1 MKRKRTPAYGSQH
14 YWPQQTKK
22 NHRARFSALYL
33 FFFFQFILAGVVSA
47 QVTIQGT
54 IKDENGAGLSA
65 VTILLKGGKASAV
78 TDESGKYS
86 ITVPQKKGVLT
97 FSHVG
102 YTSQQATIGTDATI
116 SLQLVLAD
124 KALDDVVVTGYGK
137 SSKRNLSSSIVSI
150 QAEELNSGVLASPA
164 QLLQGK
170 VAGLNITKSGDPN
183 STPAVL
189 LRGPSTLRTDDGAQ
203 QPFYVIDGVPDAS
216 PDLIAAD
223 DIATIDI
230 LKDASATAIYGAR
243 AANGIIMITTRRA
256 KNGQTRVSYSGYLA
270 TESASK
276 RLDMLS
282 GDEYRAYLK
291 SAGLSVPPKFDD
303 GTSNTNWQDQV
314 QRKGFSHNHNLSFSG
329 NSGNSTFSASVNYL
343 NNEGIIKGSSLEKTT
358 VRLSLETRA
367 IQDRLKLGVTMFSN
381 NDVRNAV
388 PSQVFGGMINYVP
401 TVAVKKADGTYNE
414 DFAISWYNP
423 VSYIDNNVD
432 KTKIKKTLING
443 FAELKI
449 LPSLKYTLSV
459 SGQNEQSN
467 RNLYYNSLSSL
478 AIGYNGQAY
487 RNSYENTK
495 KVLESYFN
503 YDKNFGEHKVQLL
516 AGYSWQE
523 DHRGDGFGVKTQNFT
538 TDGLSYNNL
547 NFSNPPN
554 GTVFFDNGGISTL
567 RLISFYGRVNY
578 NYQDKYLFQ
587 ASLRRDGSSAFGAN
601 NRWGYFPAASAA
613 WRLTGEKFLQ
623 DVSWLN
629 DLKLRVGYGATGNS
643 LGFPALISVYQYDR
657 RGSFYLN
664 GQLANAF
671 GITQNDN
678 PNLRWEK
685 TATSN
690 IGVDASFFKGRLSAS
705 VDYYIKTTTDLIANY
720 TVPTAQFIQPIL
732 TANVGEV
739 RNRGFEFT
747 LNATPVKTKE
757 FTWRSSFN
765 ISTNKNEV
773 VSLSNDV
780 LSVNYFLTASVGGK
794 GQSGIN
800 KQILIAGQP
809 IGTFNTWHYAGKDQ
823 AGLSTFQFKDGS
835 IKAAQPTSAD
845 HRILGNAQPKFIYG
859 WNNNFFYKNFDLN
872 FFVRGVSGNKILNAT
887 LASLNSPNP
896 TGVLPTNIP
905 RFTVTEGDKV
915 ADQFTNLLSDRY
927 LESGSYLRL
936 DNATLGYTIKTG
948 VKAINKLRLYV
959 SVNNAFVIT
968 KYRGI
973 DPEVNLGGLEPGI
986 DNNNF
991 YPKTRS
997 FIGGINI
1004 IF

>member
-1 MKRKRTPAYGSQH
+1 MKKKRTSVCGLLQH
-14 YWPQQTKK
+14 GPHLAKK
-22 NHRARFSALYL
+22 SHGTGLRAFYL
-33 FFFFQFILAGVVSA
+33 FLLFQVFLVSA
-47 QVTIQGT
+47 AMAQTTVQGT
-54 IKDENGAGLSA
+54 IKDENGAGLA
-65 VTILLKGGKASAV
+65 GATVLLKGGKASAV
-78 TDESGKYS
+78 TDEKGKFT
-86 ITVPQKKGVLT
+86 INVPQNKGALLI
-97 FSHVG
+97 SHIG
-102 YTSQQATIGTDATI
+102 YSSKQVALGSSAGYDV
-116 SLQLVLAD
+116 QLALID
-124 KALDDVVVTGYGK
+124 KALEDVVVTGYGK
-137 SSKRNLSSSIVSI
+137 SSKRNLTGSITSV
-150 QAEELNSGVLASPA
+150 QAEELNSGVLATPA

-243 AANGIIMITTRRA
+243 AANGIIMITTRKA
-256 KNGQTRVSYSGYLA
+256 KAGQSRVSYSGYLA
-270 TESASK
+270 SESASK

-291 SAGLSVPPKFDD
+291 TINQTLVPKFDD
-303 GTSNTNWQDQV
+303 GSNTNWQDQV

-329 NSGNSTFSASVNYL
+329 NSGNSSFSASVNYL

-367 IQDRLKLGVTMFSN
+367 IQDRLKLGITLFNN
-381 NDVRNAV
+381 NDIRNSV
-388 PSQVFGGMINYVP
+388 PSQVFGGMVNYVP

-423 VSYIDNNVD
+423 VSYIDNNTD
-432 KTKIKKTLING
+432 KTKVKKTLING
-443 FAELKI
+443 FAELRI
-449 LPSLKYTLSV
+449 LPSLKYTVSV
-459 SGQNEQSN
+459 AAQSEQSN
-467 RNLYYNSLSSL
+467 RNMYYNSLSSL
-478 AIGYNGQAY
+478 SPGSNGVAY

-495 KVLESYFN
+495 KVVESYFN
-503 YDKNFGEHKVQLL
+503 YDKSFGYHKVQLL

-523 DHRGDGFGVKTQNFT
+523 DHKGDGFGVRTQNFT

-547 NFSNPPN
+547 YFSNPPS
-554 GTVFFDNGGISTL
+554 GTVLFDNAGISTL

-578 NYQDKYLFQ
+578 NYQDKYIFQ

-601 NRWGYFPAASAA
+601 NRWGYFPAVSAA
-613 WRLTGEKFLQ
+613 WRLSSEKFMQ
-623 DVSWLN
+623 DVNWMT

-657 RGSFYLN
+657 TGTFYLN

-678 PNLRWEK
+678 PNLKWEK

-690 IGVDASFFKGRLSAS
+690 IGVDATFLKGRFSVSA
-705 VDYYIKTTTDLIANY
+705 DYYIKNTSDLIAGYN
-720 TVPTAQFIQPIL
+720 VPSTQYIRPTLI
-732 TANVGEV
+732 ANVGRI
-739 RNRGFEFT
+739 RNTGFEFT
-747 LNATPVKTKE
+747 VNATPVKTKD
-757 FTWRSSFN
+757 FSWRTSFN

-780 LSVNYFLTASVGGK
+780 LKVNYFLTAAVGGK
-794 GQSGIN
+794 GQSGIY
-800 KQILIAGQP
+800 KQILQEGQP

-823 AGLSTFQFKDGS
+823 NGLSTFQFADGS

-845 HRILGNAQPKFIYG
+845 HRIVGNAQPKFIYG
-859 WNNNFFYKNFDLN
+859 WNNNFSYKNFDLN
-872 FFVRGVSGNKILNAT
+872 FFVRGVSGNKILNST
-887 LASLNSPNP
+887 LASLNNPNP
-896 TGVLPTNIP
+896 NGNPPGNIP
-905 RFTVTEGDKV
+905 RFTVEQGDKV
-915 ADQFTNLLSDRY
+915 ADQYTNLLSDRY

-948 VKAINKLRLYV
+948 SKVINKLRLYV

-973 DPEVNLGGLEPGI
+973 DPEVNLTLLR
-986 DNNNF
+986 
-991 YPKTRS
+991 T
-997 FIGGINI
+997 
-1004 IF
+1004 